1 MADAQRSAPARAPI
15 PQRSEEAPMSIA
27 RICQHDVDTV
37 EAYESARTAA
47 QRMATRSVGMLVVVD
62 TRRRPIGVVTDR
74 DIALRCAGEGRDPAT
89 TPVTEIQTPS
99 PQVVSASTE
108 VEDALTVMRTH
119 GIRRLPVVNALGEL
133 AGVITLDDLVVS
145 AADELWQMSH
155 VIRRSSPAVLA
166 TEVPDVD

>member
-1 MADAQRSAPARAPI
+1 
-15 PQRSEEAPMSIA
+15 MSIA

-133 AGVITLDDLVVS
+133 AGVVTLDDLVVS

>member
-1 MADAQRSAPARAPI
+1 
-15 PQRSEEAPMSIA
+15 MSIA

-62 TRRRPIGVVTDR
+62 TRRRPIGVLTDR
-74 DIALRCAGEGRDPAT
+74 DIALRCAGDGRDPAT
-89 TPVTEIQTPS
+89 TPVTEIQSPS
-99 PQVVSASTE
+99 PQVVNASTE
-108 VEDALTVMRTH
+108 IEDALTLMRTH
-119 GIRRLPVVNALGEL
+119 GIRRLPVVDARGEL
-133 AGVITLDDLVVS
+133 AGVVTLDDLLVS

>member
-1 MADAQRSAPARAPI
+1 
-15 PQRSEEAPMSIA
+15 MSIA

-74 DIALRCAGEGRDPAT
+74 DIALRCAGEGRNPAT

-99 PQVVSASTE
+99 PQVVSVSTE